1 MPRKNTWDGDGKLAA
16 LQRGLVTRATEF
28 AAVYDDKTQ
37 NGEPGGSPL
46 ASSVGRR
53 GAEGVAA
60 VRTAK
65 AVCKR

>member
-1 MPRKNTWDGDGKLAA
+1 MPRKTPGTAA
-16 LQRGLVTRATEF
+16 SRRTPRGFVARGTKF
-28 AAVYDDKTQ
+28 AAIYDDKTQ
-37 NGEPGGSPL
+37 NGEPGGSPF

-53 GAEGVAA
+53 GAEGIAA